1 MLKLDEQLYEIA
13 QGSTGDKLEQ
23 AINKVTHDTPSIWG
37 AILTPGLFLVGEQLS
52 IHLAYSTAKD
62 CWGEGS
68 AFFSTQD
75 VTVKEK
81 LADFFLPHNKDKFEN
96 YMALHPI
103 LKVNHFISFV
113 VGRDVDI
120 PTSNVLEIL
129 LHKVGEQWLVH
140 IIYQKDELFWRALY
154 AKKLY
159 SIFMRVQLHQIE
171 QPVTLMQ
178 QFRGTIQQLV
188 TKNRAATILHQLINR
203 LEQNNG
209 RSLQLK
215 QLHLMD
221 VVSHFTSGRRH
232 FMKLKKRIAQ
242 INARWGEGKWALTDK
257 EKTLLAYLLLS
268 EAASRKDTD
277 QVVLYG
283 SFLIEDDRLNN
294 HAVEL
299 MLEYSDALTQLKPQ
313 PHTLVKAY
321 SDNYV
326 EFVFYTVIHALVQK
340 QQYNQVLALLKE
352 HEIASCTAIYRYLN
366 TPFEP
371 DLLHKIEANVQQDIA
386 NIVHGSLQ
394 HIRHSLDI
402 WLANYNNKKSPYIKI
417 AKMTSKHLC
426 NILKTLW
433 ATEQFELFE
442 KLMEIYKKYLFIEAH
457 FKQLRSFVASFDHS
471 SELSN

>member
-1 MLKLDEQLYEIA
+1 MLKVDEQLYELA

-23 AINKVTHDTPSIWG
+23 AIKKVTNDGSSIWG
-37 AILTPGLFLVGEQLS
+37 AALSPGLFLVGEQLS
-52 IHLAYSTAKD
+52 IHLAYSTAKE

-75 VTVKEK
+75 DAVKEK
-81 LADFFLPHNKDKFEN
+81 LADFFLPHNKEKFEN

-103 LKVNHFISFV
+103 LKVEHFISYV
-113 VGRDVDI
+113 VGRDFDVPSSD
-120 PTSNVLEIL
+120 VLEIL
-129 LHKVGEQWLVH
+129 LHKIGEQWLVH
-140 IIYQKDELFWRALY
+140 IIYKKDEPFWRALY

-159 SIFMRVQLHQIE
+159 SLFMRVQLQQIE
-171 QPVTLMQ
+171 QSATLMQ
-178 QFRGTIQQLV
+178 QLRGTLQQLV
-188 TKNRAATILHQLINR
+188 TKNRAATILHQLIHR

-232 FMKLKKRIAQ
+232 FIKLKKRIAQ
-242 INARWGEGKWALTDK
+242 VYEMWGEGKWALTEK
-257 EKTLLAYLLLS
+257 EKTLLTYMLLN

-299 MLEYSDALTQLKPQ
+299 MLEYSDALTLSKPQ
-313 PHTLVKAY
+313 SHTLVKAY

-326 EFVFYTVIHALVQK
+326 EFVFYSIIHALVQK
-340 QQYNQVLALLKE
+340 QQYMQVLTLLKE
-352 HEIASCTAIYRYLN
+352 HEIASCTAINQYLN

-402 WLANYNNKKSPYIKI
+402 WLVNYKIKKSPYIKI
-417 AKMTSKHLC
+417 AKMTSQHLC

-457 FKQLRSFVASFDHS
+457 FKQLRSFVSSFDHS
-471 SELSN
+471 RELSN